1 MPINHLEAEAYELPP
16 LSQVAISSAEH
27 YFDDFVA
34 EEESAKLL
42 DTEGQ
47 LKQDDEN
54 EPVDDSALYIRR
66 TQDEEVIGKGS
77 KVEELIARVGSLRL
91 FNTRL
96 SLLSL

>member
-16 LSQVAISSAEH
+16 LSRVAISPAEH
-27 YFDDFVA
+27 YFDDFVV

-42 DTEGQ
+42 DTEGP

-54 EPVDDSALYIRR
+54 EPVDDSAQYMRR

-91 FNTRL
+91 FNTWL